1 VTLAELAHFFIELD
15 PVIHVS
21 KAVINDVTVED
32 MDHFRLEFVKVGF
45 YRLLVVTF
53 SDVEVFKLHHIE
65 EYWDGVFPEIG
76 LGKVDL

>member
-1 VTLAELAHFFIELD
+1 MYFLCKCCTY

-53 SDVEVFKLHHIE
+53 SDVEVFKPIDE
-65 EYWDGVFPEIG
+65 SIRTIIVSIINKPGPG
-76 LGKVDL
+76 